1 MTFQSIEQNTILHE
15 VVARTLKEGITPI
28 RAWREYLQLTQA
40 DMAERLGISQSAYA
54 QQEAVE
60 HPRKTTRAK
69 IAKALNIDTNL
80 LDF

>member
-1 MTFQSIEQNTILHE
+1 M
-15 VVARTLKEGITPI
+15 TPI

-60 HPRKTTRAK
+60 RPRKATRAK
-69 IAKALNIDTNL
+69 IAKALKVEAGL